1 MLCLGPQSFSCSG
14 GKTKSPVQEVSS
26 IDSGSS
32 DSSREGLCPSVR
44 TLDVKEHW
52 CHQGEQQHGCV
63 SVCVCVGGYSDAF
76 CGNWPH
82 GTLPLRPAATAEE
95 KKVDVTENP
104 KTKKHLGASFP

>member
-1 MLCLGPQSFSCSG
+1 MTLEALTVAGRGFV
-14 GKTKSPVQEVSS
+14 PVSEPWMSRSTGAIRVSS
-26 IDSGSS
+26 SMG
-32 DSSREGLCPSVR
+32 V
-44 TLDVKEHW
+44 W
-52 CHQGEQQHGCV
+52 CVCVCV